1 MNRFYLMVG
10 VLAVVLGIG
19 VFAMLRTGGGTAPA
33 AAAGAP
39 PTVVDDSFRGYTLGP
54 ASAPVEVVEY
64 LDFECPVCA
73 TFAIIQMPTITAQLI
88 NTGKAR
94 WRFRDYPLPIHKY
107 SRFAAHAAQCAGAQ
121 GKYFQMQDQ
130 LFGHHQWA
138 QTGKD
143 PSSLFRDFAQAAG
156 VELKTYDACMEA
168 GRYASRIEYSRQEG
182 DQRMVDGT
190 LTFYANGTKLFNSLR
205 RLPNSDDFKT
215 LVERTWNVMLGVL
228 ATAGV
233 VFTAYLTYLELFV
246 IHAICRWCVGSAVI
260 ITLIWIVSI
269 LSLRSPAPRTD
280 PGVSQP

>member
-1 MNRFYLMVG
+1 MNRFYVMVG

-39 PTVVDDSFRGYTLGP
+39 PRVVDDNFRGYTLGQ

-73 TFAIIQMPTITAQLI
+73 SFATIQMPTIKDQLI
-88 NTGKAR
+88 NTGRVR

-107 SRFAAHAAQCAGAQ
+107 SRFAAHAAQCAGAE

-130 LFGHHQWA
+130 LFTHHQWA

-156 VELKTYDACMEA
+156 VDLKTYDACMET
-168 GRYASRIEYSRQEG
+168 GRHADVLRQRDEAVQRSAAPAEFRRFQDPRRQHHRAQTASLMRHRQ
-182 DQRMVDGT
+182 
-190 LTFYANGTKLFNSLR
+190 AIA
-205 RLPNSDDFKT
+205 
-215 LVERTWNVMLGVL
+215 VL
-228 ATAGV
+228 
-233 VFTAYLTYLELFV
+233 
-246 IHAICRWCVGSAVI
+246 
-260 ITLIWIVSI
+260 
-269 LSLRSPAPRTD
+269 
-280 PGVSQP
+280 